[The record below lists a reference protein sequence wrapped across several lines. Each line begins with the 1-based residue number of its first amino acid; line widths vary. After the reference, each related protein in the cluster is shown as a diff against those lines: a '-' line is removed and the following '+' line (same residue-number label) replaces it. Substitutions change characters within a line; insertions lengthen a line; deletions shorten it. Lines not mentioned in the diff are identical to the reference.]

1 MNFDI
6 VDNFKKLSICE
17 KNFFITISISFLFA
31 IYLNL
36 YFISST
42 VLSLIITFVTISLIF
57 IYLSNLISN
66 NEKLWLNKEVLL
78 YIILGLLGFHLP
90 FFFIGSSR
98 VSYEKENLDY
108 ILIKIDTFLLGNI
121 FPKGQMSL
129 YLDKNKLLG
138 PHSKIGIIMN
148 NILQIFYFMYYV
160 IPYVSIYFVLIPV
173 CIKGTIERYKN
184 NGQKKIGYKKNW
196 DNLFFTLSV
205 YIITYCSILFI
216 NTIIPAT
223 SPRLYLKDE
232 YTNSLELDG
241 ISRIVNKFCKDN
253 KSANS
258 FPSGHVAESLCIVL
272 ALFSL
277 GYNVLG
283 IIFGIS
289 VIFIFLSILVL
300 RYHYFCD
307 GLVGII
313 IAILSYVLF
322 YNLSYKRIIYEKES
336 DEDREEYQ
344 KLLNEEENTTDV

>member
-42 VLSLIITFVTISLIF
+42 VLSLIITFVIISLIF

-78 YIILGLLGFHLP
+78 YIIIGLLILHLP
-90 FFFIGSSR
+90 SFFLGSSR
-98 VSYEKENLDY
+98 VSYEKENLDN

-121 FPKGQMSL
+121 FPKGQISL
-129 YLDKNKLLG
+129 YLDKNKVLG
-138 PHSKIGIIMN
+138 PHSKLGIIMN
-148 NILQIFYFMYYV
+148 NILQIFYFLYYV
-160 IPYVSIYFVLIPV
+160 IPYVTIYFVLIPI

-205 YIITYCSILFI
+205 YILTYVSILFI

-232 YTNSLELDG
+232 YTNSLELYG
-241 ISRIVNKFCKDN
+241 ISKFLNKMCKDN

-272 ALFSL
+272 TLFSL
-277 GYNVLG
+277 GYNILG
-283 IIFGIS
+283 TIFGIS

-307 GLVGII
+307 GLFGVI
-313 IAILSYVLF
+313 IAILSYILF
-322 YNLSYKRIIYEKES
+322 YNISYKKIIDEKEN
-336 DEDREEYQ
+336 EEEKEECQ
-344 KLLNEEENTTDV
+344 KLLNDDNTTDV